1 MPTMAGT
8 NGGKVRPPVCL
19 LINDQ
24 QAEANGVYY
33 ATPDDRL
40 ALLRGSLAALPISCV
55 LWAGIITA
63 VLAWLG

>member
-8 NGGKVRPPVCL
+8 NGGTVRPPVCL

-24 QAEANGVYY
+24 QAEGNGVYY